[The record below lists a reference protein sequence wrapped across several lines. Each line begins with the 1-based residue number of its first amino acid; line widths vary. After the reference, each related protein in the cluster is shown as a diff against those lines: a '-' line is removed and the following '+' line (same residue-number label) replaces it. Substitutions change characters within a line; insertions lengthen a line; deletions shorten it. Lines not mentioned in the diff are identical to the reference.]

1 MQNLSVPAKK
11 RAALGQGLN
20 ALIPLDHPLDGKSID
35 AGILLVPIESLFP
48 NPYQPRRSFSEDSLK
63 DLSQSIKEMGVIQPL
78 IVRINSDEKYEIVAG
93 ERRWRAAKM
102 AGFSLVPIIV
112 RRLSDS
118 ESLEIALIENIQREN
133 LNPLDTAEA
142 YNTLIR
148 KFSYTQEAL
157 AKKIGKDRTS
167 ITNHLRLLRLPEP
180 IRDQIRQDMLSMGH
194 ARSLLGIND
203 ISTQLNLSRKVI
215 KRKLSVRDLEKIVQN
230 FKEKHKSDGKIL
242 PLKDY
247 LLTTLE
253 TNLSRH
259 LTTKVSIKKKY
270 NSSGKLEIF
279 FHSNEE
285 LMRLLELLG
294 YSEDF
299 S

>member
-1 MQNLSVPAKK
+1 
-11 RAALGQGLN
+11 
-20 ALIPLDHPLDGKSID
+20 
-35 AGILLVPIESLFP
+35 
-48 NPYQPRRSFSEDSLK
+48 
-63 DLSQSIKEMGVIQPL
+63 
-78 IVRINSDEKYEIVAG
+78 
-93 ERRWRAAKM
+93 
-102 AGFSLVPIIV
+102 
-112 RRLSDS
+112 
-118 ESLEIALIENIQREN
+118 
-133 LNPLDTAEA
+133 
-142 YNTLIR
+142 
-148 KFSYTQEAL
+148 
-157 AKKIGKDRTS
+157 
-167 ITNHLRLLRLPEP
+167 
-180 IRDQIRQDMLSMGH
+180 MLSMGH

-259 LTTKVSIKKKY
+259 LATKVSIKKKY